1 MFPPCAM
8 SAWTINEPHL
18 PDLEGCTRSLH
29 FSQAT
34 RFMME
39 VTPVALDCSLGT
51 RPYCPTPGAGGL
63 PPK

>member
-39 VTPVALDCSLGT
+39 VTPVTLYLSLGT
-51 RPYCPTPGAGGL
+51 RP
-63 PPK
+63 